1 MANLHSYL
9 SSCTFKQGGYVG
21 LLPYFMHHNLYD
33 LTQHPPR
40 SPRVR
45 LGGLV
50 ILPRMIDKARA
61 TQMGKNGDYNYGCSL
76 DRHVLDFLGVEADAL
91 KSQIE
96 NGLGDGEILAWLM
109 ANAKKPRLGQEIAA
123 FSAFHEQRA
132 PSAPAGRA
140 KLTEYQSATP
150 AGAKREDIVTWFDV
164 LDLDDHQSFG
174 GKV

>member
-1 MANLHSYL
+1 MAHD
-9 SSCTFKQGGYVG
+9 
-21 LLPYFMHHNLYD
+21 LYD

-61 TQMGKNGDYNYGCSL
+61 TKAGKNGEYTYGCSL
-76 DRHVLDFLGVEADAL
+76 DRNVLDFLGVEAEEL
-91 KSQIE
+91 KLQIDK
-96 NGLGDGEILAWLM
+96 GLGDGEILGWLM
-109 ANAKKPRLGQEIAA
+109 ANAKKPRSGQEIAA
-123 FSAFHEQRA
+123 FSAYHEQRA
-132 PSAPAGRA
+132 PGGPSGRA
-140 KLTEYQSATP
+140 KLTDYQSSTP

-174 GKV
+174 GRV

>member
-1 MANLHSYL
+1 MAHD
-9 SSCTFKQGGYVG
+9 
-21 LLPYFMHHNLYD
+21 LYD

-61 TQMGKNGDYNYGCSL
+61 TQAGKNGEYTYGCSL
-76 DRHVLDFLGVEADAL
+76 DRNVLDFLGIDADAL
-91 KSQIE
+91 KAQIYK
-96 NGLGDGEILAWLM
+96 GLGDGEILAWLH
-109 ANAKKPRLGQEIAA
+109 AHAQKPRQAYEIAA
-123 FSAFHEQRA
+123 FSAFHESRA
-132 PSAPAGRA
+132 PGGPSGRG

-150 AGAKREDIVTWFDV
+150 AGAKREDIVSWFDV

>member
-1 MANLHSYL
+1 MAHD
-9 SSCTFKQGGYVG
+9 
-21 LLPYFMHHNLYD
+21 LYD

-45 LGGLV
+45 LGGMV

-61 TQMGKNGDYNYGCSL
+61 TQAGKNGEYTYGCSL
-76 DRHVLDFLGVEADAL
+76 DRNVLDFLGVESDSL
-91 KSQIE
+91 KAQID
-96 NGLGDGEILAWLM
+96 NGLGDGEVLAWLM
-109 ANAKKPRLGQEIAA
+109 VNAKKPRSGYEIAA

-132 PSAPAGRA
+132 PSAPAGRT
-140 KLTEYQSATP
+140 KLSDYQSSTP
-150 AGAKREDIVTWFDV
+150 AGAQREDIVTWFDV

>member
-1 MANLHSYL
+1 MPHD
-9 SSCTFKQGGYVG
+9 
-21 LLPYFMHHNLYD
+21 LYD

-61 TQMGKNGDYNYGCSL
+61 TLQGKNGEYTYGCGL
-76 DRHVLDFLGVEADAL
+76 DKNVLEFFGVEAEAL
-91 KSQIE
+91 KTFIE
-96 NGLGDGEILAWLM
+96 KGLGDGEVLAWIH
-109 ANAKKPRLGQEIAA
+109 AHAPKPRAGHEIEAI
-123 FSAFHEQRA
+123 SSHHERRA
-132 PSAPAGRA
+132 PSSPSSRA
-140 KLTEYQSATP
+140 KLSDYQTSTA

>member
-1 MANLHSYL
+1 M
-9 SSCTFKQGGYVG
+9 VM
-21 LLPYFMHHNLYD
+21 PYDPYD

-50 ILPRMIDKARA
+50 ILPRMLDKARA
-61 TQMGKNGDYNYGCSL
+61 SLGNKNGEYTYGCSL
-76 DRHVLDFLGVEADAL
+76 DRHVLDFLGIDADEL
-91 KSQIE
+91 KFMIGK
-96 NGLGDGEILAWLM
+96 GLGDGEILVWILAT
-109 ANAKKPRLGQEIAA
+109 ATRPRLAQEIAS

-132 PSAPAGRA
+132 PGSPTGRA
-140 KLTEYQSATP
+140 KLSAYQTSTA
-150 AGAKREDIVTWFDV
+150 AGGTREDIVTWFDV

>member
-1 MANLHSYL
+1 MGFLMPHD
-9 SSCTFKQGGYVG
+9 
-21 LLPYFMHHNLYD
+21 LYD

-61 TQMGKNGDYNYGCSL
+61 TKAGKNGEYTYACSL
-76 DRHVLDFLGVEADAL
+76 DRNVLDFLGVDADAL
-91 KSQIE
+91 KAQIDK
-96 NGLGDGEILAWLM
+96 GLGDGEILTWML
-109 ANAKKPRLGQEIAA
+109 ANAKHARLPQEVAA

-132 PSAPAGRA
+132 PSAPGGRA
-140 KLTEYQSATP
+140 KLSEYQSSTP
-150 AGAKREDIVTWFDV
+150 AGAKRDDIATWFDV